1 MTNKRNQLIFLLT
14 WIAFNLLYY
23 SVIPFCYDIVNY
35 NANEENSTALLGCD
49 FIDYNSQMIASYLDL
64 TMRDILPFVLM
75 SIFSIL
81 LILSIFRAR
90 MRVRAMVR
98 ATPQAGEIFKRDIRF
113 SLMII
118 LMNLLFIILSLPI
131 AVVLFSPNYNADYNT
146 FLFTYYIFYTS
157 YAVNFYVMLI
167 TNTLFRNE
175 VISFIFYK
183 KPANLVQSS
192 LQTSEMRN

>member
-23 SVIPFCYDIVNY
+23 SAIPFCYDMVNY
-35 NANEENSTALLGCD
+35 NANVENSTASLGCD
-49 FIDYNSQMIASYLDL
+49 FIDYNSQMIASYMDL
-64 TMRDILPFVLM
+64 TMRDIIPFVLM

-98 ATPQAGEIFKRDIRF
+98 ATPQAGEILKRDIRF
-113 SLMII
+113 SIMII

-131 AVVLFSPNYNADYNT
+131 AVVLFFPDYNADYDT
-146 FLFTYYIFYTS
+146 FLFTFYIFYSS

-175 VISFIFYK
+175 VMSFIFSK
-183 KPANLVQSS
+183 KPTNLIQSS

>member
-23 SVIPFCYDIVNY
+23 SAIPFCYDMVNY
-35 NANEENSTALLGCD
+35 NANVENSTASLGCD
-49 FIDYNSQMIASYLDL
+49 FIDYNSQMIASYMDL
-64 TMRDILPFVLM
+64 TMRDIIPFVLM

-98 ATPQAGEIFKRDIRF
+98 ATPQAGEILKRDIRF
-113 SLMII
+113 SIMII

-131 AVVLFSPNYNADYNT
+131 AVVLFFPDYNADYDT
-146 FLFTYYIFYTS
+146 FLLTFYIFYSS

-175 VISFIFYK
+175 VMSFIFSK
-183 KPANLVQSS
+183 KSTNLIQSS